1 MQISNQQKPAFSG
14 TLIAGP
20 YVKKTVRES
29 VKDLI
34 EKKVPE
40 IIKNETPPSS
50 STLIRNLK
58 NTLEITQADAKVKAE
73 TQKMPLDVTPEK
85 FVQALKAYTKSFN
98 SGN

>member
-34 EKKVPE
+34 EKK
-40 IIKNETPPSS
+40 
-50 STLIRNLK
+50 L
-58 NTLEITQADAKVKAE
+58 
-73 TQKMPLDVTPEK
+73 
-85 FVQALKAYTKSFN
+85 
-98 SGN
+98 